1 MKVLIIGGGGREH
14 ALAWKCAQSPRVD
27 EVLVAPGNAGTA
39 LEPKVR
45 NVGIEADDIDALLK
59 LAAREDV
66 GLTIVGPEGPLVAG
80 IVDRFAAAGR
90 ACFGPSRAAARLEG
104 SKAFTKEFLERHRI
118 PTASYAAFDKDSFDP
133 AYIRAQRLPLVVKA
147 DGLAAGKGVLICET
161 HEAAIEAATAMLGGS
176 FGSAGHT
183 VVIEEFLHGEEV
195 SFIVIA
201 SDQTVL
207 PLATSQDHKRRDDGD
222 RGPNTGGMGAYSP
235 APIVTPA
242 LHARIMREVIEPTL
256 RGLRADGNPYLGFLY
271 AGLMIAADGTPNVLE
286 FNCRFGDPETQ
297 PILMR
302 LQSDLVDLCEA
313 ALAGAGALDRV
324 DVRWDPRAALGVV
337 MAAGGY
343 PEAYRKGDPISGL
356 DAAARLPGKV
366 FHAGTGMQAGTG
378 THTGAGAHA
387 AQIVTTGGRVLCAV
401 GLGESVAAAQT
412 QAYELVHAIHWN
424 LVQYRRDIGYRA
436 IEREARKP
444 ASLG

>member
-1 MKVLIIGGGGREH
+1 MKILIVGGGGREH
-14 ALAWKCAQSPRVD
+14 ALAWKCAQSPRVSQ
-27 EVLVAPGNAGTA
+27 VFVAPGNAGTA

-45 NVGIEADDIDALLK
+45 NVDVPADDIDALLAFAQRK
-59 LAAREDV
+59 AI

-104 SKAFTKEFLERHRI
+104 SKAFTKDFLKRHGI
-118 PTASYAAFDKDSFDP
+118 STASYATFDSDSFDP
-133 AYIRAQRLPLVVKA
+133 AYIRAQRLPVVVKA

-161 HEAAIEAATAMLGGS
+161 HDAAIAAATGMLGGS
-176 FGSAGHT
+176 FGSAGRT
-183 VVIEEFLHGEEV
+183 IVVEEFLHGEEV
-195 SFIVIA
+195 SFIVMA
-201 SDQTVL
+201 RGDAVL

-256 RGLRADGNPYLGFLY
+256 QGLRADGNPYLGFLY

-286 FNCRFGDPETQ
+286 YNCRFGDPETQ

-313 ALAGAGALDRV
+313 ALDGALDRTEAH
-324 DVRWDPRAALGVV
+324 WDPRAAVGVV

-343 PEAYRKGDPISGL
+343 PDAYRKGDPISGL

-366 FHAGTGMQAGTG
+366 FHAGTRAKG
-378 THTGAGAHA
+378 
-387 AQIVTTGGRVLCAV
+387 AQIVTAGGRVLCAV
-401 GLGESVAAAQT
+401 GLGDTVAAARDE
-412 QAYELVHAIHWN
+412 AYQLVNAIHWN
-424 LVQYRRDIGYRA
+424 LVQYRRDIGHRA
-436 IEREARKP
+436 IARESGD
-444 ASLG
+444 SL

>member
-1 MKVLIIGGGGREH
+1 MKVLIIGSGGREH
-14 ALAWKCAQSPRVD
+14 ALAWKCAQSPRVTQ
-27 EVLVAPGNAGTA
+27 VIVAPGNAGTA

-45 NVGIEADDIDALLK
+45 NVAIPADQTDVLLEF
-59 LAAREDV
+59 AIREDIA
-66 GLTIVGPEGPLVAG
+66 LTIVGPEGPLVSG

-104 SKAFTKEFLERHRI
+104 SKAFTKEFLRRHRI
-118 PTASYAAFDKDSFDP
+118 PTASYATFDKDTFDP

-147 DGLAAGKGVLICET
+147 DGLAAGKGVIICET
-161 HEAAIEAATAMLGGS
+161 HEAAIEAAAGMLGGS
-176 FGSAGHT
+176 FGGAGST
-183 VVIEEFLHGEEV
+183 IVVEEFLRGEEV

-201 SDQTVL
+201 SDQSVL

-222 RGPNTGGMGAYSP
+222 QGPNTGGMGAYSP

-256 RGLRADGNPYLGFLY
+256 RGLRADGNPYVGFLY

-302 LQSDLVDLCEA
+302 LQSDLIDLCEA
-313 ALAGAGALDRV
+313 ALAGPGALDRV
-324 DVRWDPRAALGVV
+324 EARWDPRAALGVV

-343 PEAYRKGDPISGL
+343 PDAYRKGDPIAGL

-366 FHAGTGMQAGTG
+366 FHAGTGAE
-378 THTGAGAHA
+378 A

-401 GLGESVAAAQT
+401 GLGDSVAAAQT
-412 QAYELVHAIHWN
+412 QAYALVHAIHWN

-436 IEREARKP
+436 IERESLAGG
-444 ASLG
+444 AS

>member
-1 MKVLIIGGGGREH
+1 MKILIVGGGGREH
-14 ALAWKCAQSPRVD
+14 ALAWKCAQSPRVHQ
-27 EVLVAPGNAGTA
+27 VFVAPGNAGTA
-39 LEPKVR
+39 REPKVR
-45 NVGIEADDIDALLK
+45 NVDIAADDIDAM
-59 LAAREDV
+59 LAFALREDI
-66 GLTIVGPEGPLVAG
+66 GLTIIGPEGPLVAG

-104 SKAFTKEFLERHRI
+104 SKAFTKDFLKRHGI
-118 PTASYAAFDKDSFDP
+118 PSASYATFNKDSFDP
-133 AYIRAQRLPLVVKA
+133 AYIRAQRLPVVVKA
-147 DGLAAGKGVLICET
+147 DGLAAGKGVVICET
-161 HEAAIEAATAMLGGS
+161 HESAVEAAEAMLGGS
-176 FGSAGHT
+176 FGAAGHT
-183 VVIEEFLHGEEV
+183 IVIEEFLRGEEV

-201 SDQTVL
+201 SDQSVL

-222 RGPNTGGMGAYSP
+222 QGPNTGGMGAYSP

-256 RGLRADGNPYLGFLY
+256 RGLRADGNPYFGFLY

-313 ALAGAGALDRV
+313 ALSGALARIDS
-324 DVRWDPRAALGVV
+324 RWDPRASLGVV

-343 PEAYRKGDPISGL
+343 PDAYHKGDTISGL
-356 DAAARLPGKV
+356 DTAAKLPGKV
-366 FHAGTGMQAGTG
+366 FHAGTRTVDSGTEG
-378 THTGAGAHA
+378 EK
-387 AQIVTTGGRVLCAV
+387 IVTAGGRVLCAV
-401 GLGESVAAAQT
+401 GLGDTVAAAQA
-412 QAYELVHAIHWN
+412 QAYALVNAIHWN

-436 IEREARKP
+436 IDRENA
-444 ASLG
+444 AGG